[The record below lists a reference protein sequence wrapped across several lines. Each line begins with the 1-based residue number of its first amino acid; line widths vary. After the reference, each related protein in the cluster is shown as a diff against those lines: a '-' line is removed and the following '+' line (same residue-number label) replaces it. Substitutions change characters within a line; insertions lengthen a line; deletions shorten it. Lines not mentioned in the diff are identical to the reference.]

1 MIDIEILMNNNSF
14 DLKSYRRQIDDLGQ
28 IFHPSPQSPAL
39 SGGNISIIEKSTYLI
54 MIMTPVNKNIVS
66 HQRKM
71 LITIIISMI
80 GTC

>member
-39 SGGNISIIEKSTYLI
+39 SGGKYPSAKWS
-54 MIMTPVNKNIVS
+54 S
-66 HQRKM
+66 RKAP
-71 LITIIISMI
+71 I
-80 GTC
+80 C